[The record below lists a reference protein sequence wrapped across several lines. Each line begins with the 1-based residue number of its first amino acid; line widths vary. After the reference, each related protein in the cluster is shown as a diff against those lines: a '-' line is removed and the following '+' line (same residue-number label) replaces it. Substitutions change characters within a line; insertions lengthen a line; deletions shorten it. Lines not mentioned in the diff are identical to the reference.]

1 MTVLIEDDP
10 SIRKLVEYSLSS
22 NGISIVS
29 FPSGEEAFESDL
41 KDAELFILD
50 IMLPGMDGMEIL
62 SRIRKDPTLG
72 RVPVIMLTAKGSEY
86 DIAKGLDDGADD
98 YIPKPFGILELISR
112 VKAAIRRGRMNG
124 EEKKKKETLS
134 SGDIN
139 MDVTSHR
146 AYLGDREISLTQKEY
161 ALLEY
166 FLTHKGIALSRDKL
180 LTEVWGYNYVGE
192 TRTVDVH
199 IRHLREKL
207 GSEGDKIET
216 VKGLGYRFSGE

>member
-62 SRIRKDPTLG
+62 SRIRKDPTLR
-72 RVPVIMLTAKGSEY
+72 RVPVIMLTAKDSEY

-124 EEKKKKETLS
+124 EEKKKETLS

>member
-72 RVPVIMLTAKGSEY
+72 RVPVIMLTAKDSEY

-124 EEKKKKETLS
+124 EEKKKETLS

-146 AYLGDREISLTQKEY
+146 AYLGDREISFTQKEY

>member
-72 RVPVIMLTAKGSEY
+72 RVPVIMLTAKDSEY

-124 EEKKKKETLS
+124 EEEKKDTLS

>member
-124 EEKKKKETLS
+124 EEKKKETLS

-180 LTEVWGYNYVGE
+180 LTEGWGDNYVGE

>member
-124 EEKKKKETLS
+124 EEKNKETLS

>member
-72 RVPVIMLTAKGSEY
+72 RVPVIMLTAKDSEY

-112 VKAAIRRGRMNG
+112 VKAAIRRGRMNV
-124 EEKKKKETLS
+124 EEEKKETLS

-207 GSEGDKIET
+207 GTEGDKIET

>member
-72 RVPVIMLTAKGSEY
+72 RVPVIMLTAKDSEY

-124 EEKKKKETLS
+124 EEKKKETLS

-146 AYLGDREISLTQKEY
+146 AYLEDREISLTQKEY

-207 GSEGDKIET
+207 GTEGDKIET

>member
-10 SIRKLVEYSLSS
+10 SIRKLVEDSLSS

-72 RVPVIMLTAKGSEY
+72 RVPVIMLTAKDSEY

-124 EEKKKKETLS
+124 EEKKKETLS

-146 AYLGDREISLTQKEY
+146 VYLGDREISLTQKEY

>member
-22 NGISIVS
+22 SGISIVS
-29 FPSGEEAFESDL
+29 FPSGEESFESDL

-62 SRIRKDPTLG
+62 SRIRKDPVLG

-124 EEKKKKETLS
+124 EEKKKETLS

>member
-41 KDAELFILD
+41 TDAELFILD

-62 SRIRKDPTLG
+62 SRIRKDPVLG
-72 RVPVIMLTAKGSEY
+72 RVPVIMLTAKDSEY

-124 EEKKKKETLS
+124 EEKKKETLS

-207 GSEGDKIET
+207 GTEGDKIET

>member
-124 EEKKKKETLS
+124 EEKKKETLS
-134 SGDIN
+134 SGEIN

>member
-72 RVPVIMLTAKGSEY
+72 RVPVIMLTAKDSEY

-124 EEKKKKETLS
+124 EEKKKETLS

-207 GSEGDKIET
+207 GYEGDKIET

>member
-50 IMLPGMDGMEIL
+50 IILPGMDGMEIL

-72 RVPVIMLTAKGSEY
+72 RVPVIMLTAKDSEY

-124 EEKKKKETLS
+124 EEKKKETLS

>member
-72 RVPVIMLTAKGSEY
+72 RVPVIMLTAKDSEY

-124 EEKKKKETLS
+124 EEEKKETLS

-207 GSEGDKIET
+207 GTEGDKIET

>member
-22 NGISIVS
+22 SGISIVS

-62 SRIRKDPTLG
+62 SRIRKDPTFG

-124 EEKKKKETLS
+124 EEKKNETLS

>member
-72 RVPVIMLTAKGSEY
+72 RVPVIMLTAKDSEY

-124 EEKKKKETLS
+124 EEEKKETLS

-139 MDVTSHR
+139 MDVSSHR

-207 GSEGDKIET
+207 GTEGDKIET

>member
-29 FPSGEEAFESDL
+29 FSSGEEAFESDL

-124 EEKKKKETLS
+124 EEEKKETLS

-207 GSEGDKIET
+207 GTEGDKIET

>member
-124 EEKKKKETLS
+124 EEKKKETLS

-146 AYLGDREISLTQKEY
+146 VYLGDREISLTQKEY

>member
-72 RVPVIMLTAKGSEY
+72 RVPVIMLTAKDSEY

-124 EEKKKKETLS
+124 EEKNKETLS

-207 GSEGDKIET
+207 GTEGDKIET

>member
-29 FPSGEEAFESDL
+29 FPSGEDAFESDL

-72 RVPVIMLTAKGSEY
+72 RVPVIMLTAKDSEY

-124 EEKKKKETLS
+124 EEKKKETLS

-216 VKGLGYRFSGE
+216 VKGLGYRLSGE

>member
-207 GSEGDKIET
+207 GTEGDKIET

>member
-22 NGISIVS
+22 SGISIVS

-62 SRIRKDPTLG
+62 SRIWKDPTLR
-72 RVPVIMLTAKGSEY
+72 RVPVIMLTAKDSEY

-124 EEKKKKETLS
+124 EEKKKETLS

>member
-124 EEKKKKETLS
+124 EEKKKETLS

-161 ALLEY
+161 VLLEY

-207 GSEGDKIET
+207 GTEGDKIET

>member
-124 EEKKKKETLS
+124 EEKKKETLS

-139 MDVTSHR
+139 LDVTSHR

-207 GSEGDKIET
+207 GTEGDKIET

>member
-112 VKAAIRRGRMNG
+112 VKAAIRRSGISYDG
-124 EEKKKKETLS
+124 DKAEDLECEGIKLDLS
-134 SGDIN
+134 SHKLFIN
-139 MDVTSHR
+139 EEEVV
-146 AYLGDREISLTQKEY
+146 LTNKEF

-166 FLTHKGIALSRDKL
+166 FMTHKGIALSRDKL

>member
-62 SRIRKDPTLG
+62 SRIRKDPALG

-124 EEKKKKETLS
+124 EEKKETLS

-207 GSEGDKIET
+207 GTEGDKIET

>member
-112 VKAAIRRGRMNG
+112 VKAAIRRGRMNV
-124 EEKKKKETLS
+124 EEEKKETLS

-146 AYLGDREISLTQKEY
+146 AYLGDSEISLTQKEY

>member
-72 RVPVIMLTAKGSEY
+72 RVPVIMLTAKDSEY

-98 YIPKPFGILELISR
+98 YIPKPCGILELISR

-124 EEKKKKETLS
+124 EEKKKETLS

>member
-124 EEKKKKETLS
+124 EEKKKETLS

-139 MDVTSHR
+139 MDVTSHSV
-146 AYLGDREISLTQKEY
+146 YLGDREISLTQKEY

-207 GSEGDKIET
+207 GTEGDKIET

>member
-1 MTVLIEDDP
+1 MTILIEDDP

-72 RVPVIMLTAKGSEY
+72 RVPVIMLTAKDSEY

-124 EEKKKKETLS
+124 EEEKKETLS

>member
-124 EEKKKKETLS
+124 EEKKKETLS

-166 FLTHKGIALSRDKL
+166 FLIHKGIALSRDKL

>member
-72 RVPVIMLTAKGSEY
+72 RVPVIMLTAKDSEY

-98 YIPKPFGILELISR
+98 YIPKPFGILELMSR

-124 EEKKKKETLS
+124 EEEKKETLS

>member
-72 RVPVIMLTAKGSEY
+72 RVPVIMLTAKDSEY

-124 EEKKKKETLS
+124 EEKKKEPLS

>member
-72 RVPVIMLTAKGSEY
+72 RVPVIMLTAKDSEY

-112 VKAAIRRGRMNG
+112 VKAAIRIGRMNG
-124 EEKKKKETLS
+124 EEKKKETLS

-207 GSEGDKIET
+207 GTEGDKIET

>member
-29 FPSGEEAFESDL
+29 FPSGEDAFESDL
-41 KDAELFILD
+41 KDADLFILD

-124 EEKKKKETLS
+124 EEKKKETLS

-207 GSEGDKIET
+207 GTEGDKIET

>member
-72 RVPVIMLTAKGSEY
+72 RVPVIMLTAKDSEY

-124 EEKKKKETLS
+124 EEKKKETLS

-207 GSEGDKIET
+207 GTEGDKIET
-216 VKGLGYRFSGE
+216 VKCLGYRFSGE

>member
-62 SRIRKDPTLG
+62 SRIRKDPTLR
-72 RVPVIMLTAKGSEY
+72 RVPVIMLTAKDSEY

-98 YIPKPFGILELISR
+98 Y
-112 VKAAIRRGRMNG
+112 
-124 EEKKKKETLS
+124 
-134 SGDIN
+134 
-139 MDVTSHR
+139 
-146 AYLGDREISLTQKEY
+146 
-161 ALLEY
+161 
-166 FLTHKGIALSRDKL
+166 
-180 LTEVWGYNYVGE
+180 
-192 TRTVDVH
+192 
-199 IRHLREKL
+199 
-207 GSEGDKIET
+207 
-216 VKGLGYRFSGE
+216 

>member
-62 SRIRKDPTLG
+62 SIIRKDPTLR
-72 RVPVIMLTAKGSEY
+72 RVPVIMLTAKDSEY

-124 EEKKKKETLS
+124 EEKKKETLS

-207 GSEGDKIET
+207 GTEGDKIET

>member
-72 RVPVIMLTAKGSEY
+72 RVPVIMLTAKDSEY

-112 VKAAIRRGRMNG
+112 VKAAIRRSRMNG
-124 EEKKKKETLS
+124 EEEKKETLS

-207 GSEGDKIET
+207 GTEGDKIET